1 MLVRDD
7 GSRNSITN
15 PAHRY
20 NFHPEKI
27 DITKH
32 ASKVITLGSLFRAP
46 FDDPEIIKEVVTAA
60 KQHGLITV
68 ADTKLPNFRVLQLK
82 DLSDSLPLID
92 YITPNED
99 EARYYT
105 GKEAPE
111 EMAEAFLDHGV
122 KNVILKLGRNGCYFR
137 NRKES
142 FFLPAYDVRA
152 IDSTGAGDNFIA
164 GFVSEILQG
173 STVLEALVFANA
185 CGAICTTA
193 AGAGT
198 ALVDRAQVMAFI
210 DAKEMEQTQKTAR
223 SSASEDR
230 VGIAREDL

>member
-1 MLVRDD
+1 M
-7 GSRNSITN
+7 
-15 PAHRY
+15 
-20 NFHPEKI
+20 
-27 DITKH
+27 
-32 ASKVITLGSLFRAP
+32 
-46 FDDPEIIKEVVTAA
+46 
-60 KQHGLITV
+60 
-68 ADTKLPNFRVLQLK
+68 
-82 DLSDSLPLID
+82 
-92 YITPNED
+92 
-99 EARYYT
+99 
-105 GKEAPE
+105 
-111 EMAEAFLDHGV
+111 

-137 NRKES
+137 NRDES
-142 FFLPAYDVRA
+142 FSLPAFDVRA

-210 DAKEMEQTQKTAR
+210 DAKEMEQTQKPAR